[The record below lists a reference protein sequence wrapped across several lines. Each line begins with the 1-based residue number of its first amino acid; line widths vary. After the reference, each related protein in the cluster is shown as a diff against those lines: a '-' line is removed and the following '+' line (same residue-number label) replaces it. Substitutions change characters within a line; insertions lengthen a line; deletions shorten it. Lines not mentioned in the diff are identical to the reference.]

1 MCFFKQFSDET
12 RLFTDIREF
21 FPGALLIARLNF
33 GIFSV

>member
-1 MCFFKQFSDET
+1 MYFFKEFSDEP

-33 GIFSV
+33 GIWSV